1 MKKNLEN
8 KYFILFLIIVIA
20 IAIGIMTAMNLNKKE
35 AEKTEEPK
43 EVMHTMYVKINP
55 LVKLTFKETFT
66 KCGNDEYTC
75 SEISSIIDYEL
86 VNNDAKDIYNDLNFK
101 GKDIYDALAMLCD
114 TARDNEVAFKDLEIT
129 SDYELKLPEEE
140 ILNKIN
146 ENSNYEYNFSVFV
159 DFKEHINDKEV
170 VEDYETTVEKYAVIF
185 DTDGG
190 SNVSS
195 IKIEG
200 NNIINK
206 PNDPTKSG
214 YRFIEWQ
221 LDGKT
226 FDFNTKITK
235 DITLKAVW
243 EKIIT
248 YTVTFDTNGGSN
260 IKSIVVEKNNTINK
274 PSNPIKEGYDF
285 VEWQLNG
292 KKFSFNT
299 KITKDITLKAVWKKF
314 DPTVKKYTVT
324 FNVDG
329 GSSIENEIIEEN
341 NVINKPNN
349 PTKEGYKFI
358 EWQLDGKPFDFNT
371 KITKDITLKANWKK
385 IIFYTVTFDTDGGN
399 NISSLKIEE
408 NNTISKPG
416 NPTKEGYRFIGW
428 QLDEKLFDFNTKIIK
443 DITLK
448 AIWEKI
454 VTYTV
459 TFDADGG
466 SNVDKIVVE
475 ENNTINKPNNP
486 TKDGYDFIEWQLDG
500 KTFSFKTKITR
511 DITLKAMWKKS
522 ITSTMEKINLNENI
536 LIYKSGSTT
545 KGCGS
550 DVVFTDNIEEVM
562 ADYKSYDGYDRYSN
576 SKFQINYDDYATDEE
591 RWEAEQKMY
600 EALDKDFNEKK
611 SMLVYNSDNVNKAHN
626 DLENYFKTIKGL
638 KNYSVNNNSKSFV
651 VEYEYIY
658 ISNAESLGNFG
669 KSFNQYY
676 SNIDNKINNV
686 INQYGGKTLWYGGC
700 GSGGPGEPPILL
712 TEEIC
717 SEYNLNCDRW

>member
-292 KKFSFNT
+292 KKFS
-299 KITKDITLKAVWKKF
+299 
-314 DPTVKKYTVT
+314 
-324 FNVDG
+324 
-329 GSSIENEIIEEN
+329 
-341 NVINKPNN
+341 
-349 PTKEGYKFI
+349 
-358 EWQLDGKPFDFNT
+358 FNT